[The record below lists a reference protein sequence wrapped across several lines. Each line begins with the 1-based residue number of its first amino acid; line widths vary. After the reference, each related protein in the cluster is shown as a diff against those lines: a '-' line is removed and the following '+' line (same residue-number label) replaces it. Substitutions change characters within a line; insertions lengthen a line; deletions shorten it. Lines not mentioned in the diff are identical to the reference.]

1 MGSHQPLI
9 RRWSG
14 GLYASGREPSRRTKR
29 SQVSVVYSDGCTR
42 ALVGH
47 ECLDHQHQ
55 NRAIEEF
62 DAIERKR
69 LGSRLVAGWKDPGV
83 LLRFGRRCPPL
94 DLGSPEAFVAP
105 PQSAGR
111 Q

>member
-1 MGSHQPLI
+1 M
-9 RRWSG
+9 
-14 GLYASGREPSRRTKR
+14 
-29 SQVSVVYSDGCTR
+29 VYSDGCTR

-62 DAIERKR
+62 DAIESDAIERKR

-94 DLGSPEAFVAP
+94 DLGSPEGFVAP
-105 PQSAGR
+105 PFSGDR
-111 Q
+111 SSILWI